1 MSQINQ
7 GRTVPIHYP
16 VIVAASQ
23 GDVEAIQLV
32 LSHFTGYIITL
43 STRLLF
49 DEFGNP
55 HVCVDEDLRRRLEA
69 KLVSKLL
76 LFDAM

>member
-1 MSQINQ
+1 MSKINQ
-7 GRTVPIHYP
+7 GRTVLIPYP

-55 HVCVDEDLRRRLEA
+55 HVCVDEDLRRRIEA

>member
-1 MSQINQ
+1 MSKINQ
-7 GRTVPIHYP
+7 GRTVLIPYPI
-16 VIVAASQ
+16 IVAASQ
-23 GDVEAIQLV
+23 GDVEAIQIV

-55 HVCVDEDLRRRLEA
+55 HVCVDEDLRRRIEA

>member
-1 MSQINQ
+1 MNKINQ
-7 GRTVPIHYP
+7 GRTVLIPYP

-49 DEFGNP
+49 DEFGNS
-55 HVCVDEDLRRRLEA
+55 HVCVDEDLRRRIEA